1 MANVKPKADLVTSI
15 TADLADNNAG
25 LISAEDVRSNMAD
38 IATSINDI
46 VASGDT
52 QTAYPFHNNV
62 TVKKSTTD
70 GATGRVYVGSGIFFP
85 NSTDAST
92 EQTLPYPGPANI
104 SHNDLGNLTAGDP
117 HTQYLPTDGSRT
129 MAGNLGTNTYFI
141 NSSGTSNGASNT
153 KQGIG
158 FQRDEKGNEE
168 ILVSGTVVFEDK
180 SKINTALS
188 TARAWATF
196 DASPG
201 IVSWSGYNVTAIS
214 KSASKFSITFDSG
227 VLNDNNYLAF
237 GYSNGRSTAE
247 DNTDFD
253 RCFVGMT
260 ARAGEGT
267 AASQH
272 TLSFAVLTES
282 GVYSSWNRQNHV
294 VIFGMGSGVVTNN
307 INTGSIS

>member
-1 MANVKPKADLVTSI
+1 MANVKPQADLVTSI
-15 TADLADNNAG
+15 TAALADNNAG

-129 MAGNLGTNTYFI
+129 MAGNLGTTTYFI
-141 NSSGTSNGASNT
+141 NSSGTSNSSNAASSNSS
-153 KQGIG
+153 KSSNSSMKI
-158 FQRDEKGNEE
+158 
-168 ILVSGTVVFEDK
+168 VSNSSSKNSSSKVKSSSQENSS
-180 SKINTALS
+180 SKI
-188 TARAWATF
+188 
-196 DASPG
+196 
-201 IVSWSGYNVTAIS
+201 
-214 KSASKFSITFDSG
+214 K
-227 VLNDNNYLAF
+227 
-237 GYSNGRSTAE
+237 
-247 DNTDFD
+247 
-253 RCFVGMT
+253 
-260 ARAGEGT
+260 
-267 AASQH
+267 
-272 TLSFAVLTES
+272 
-282 GVYSSWNRQNHV
+282 
-294 VIFGMGSGVVTNN
+294 
-307 INTGSIS
+307 